1 MANPFKAHYE
11 LKQKKERAVSQR
23 RASNQT
29 SSAGRS
35 IVLRNNPN
43 TNSDIQNKL
52 KQLGY
57 NDAAIKRLAD
67 KDNREAFE
75 NDLQN
80 YKTVSNQDAKK
91 SNPYGMTGKQ
101 YKAKVQAEKQAEID
115 GVKNAISEKYGITE
129 SEFDKAYNGYK
140 NSEASIQKSLDTWGD
155 PSYKMSKT
163 DKKQFKD
170 YYKKFL
176 NENPN
181 AKKLS
186 KANTPNASAAISSNL
201 TPEER
206 EKYAQMADISN
217 KTSAA
222 SSFAMGVNSAFPFFN
237 EGYNKLT
244 EKTNDLL
251 GYEKDHSYKTAIENA
266 NQNKEAKLLGN
277 VAGTIG
283 MYGLANEVIPILPV
297 VGKATKGIGKTLSKV
312 PVIGKLGADAITGFA
327 NDMTADLALDTL
339 PEYVSN
345 IKNGMSEDKAK
356 TEALKNIGVNAA
368 FNLIPTVGSAV
379 KDYKETSNSVVDSIL
394 KGEYKAN
401 VSSPT
406 KFVVPQATIG
416 DIGVDSD
423 YFKALNDAGKEF
435 DEQAKILNEV
445 AQRKI
450 NGPNVTTGNV
460 DISGLGEMPKNTY
473 TPNNLNNYYDDF
485 KYSDTKWGR
494 YPEKKLREILS
505 DPNITVKD
513 KNLAL
518 EQYTLNSTSM
528 RTLTEEEL
536 RGILADNNIPVA
548 VKDKIIKSANKPMG
562 RAVAEYLT
570 YGDNRRLLGK
580 PITPGEV
587 PVGSK
592 IPKLSGSYDNVVKKT
607 NINPLDSVERY
618 EAPKFE
624 NPYEKIKKNDV
635 ITPTEVETNAIPNV
649 EPMQNLESVTNVE
662 PIQNVVEPVQKVVK
676 PKNTMQFFD
685 EGDVDV
691 NVPQVKKANKQK
703 YNSSFKETFEKTT
716 NEDLMTELVGK
727 KLFDNETITNNE
739 TLNSSMKKLRRDLNG
754 EATRLMADPRNI
766 YDANDMTEAFII
778 KSGFEN
784 KAQKALEMGDIE
796 TANKYNEYAMQIS
809 NNIVEAGRDYG
820 RVIQSIS
827 MFTRNDVDAVQ
838 IAAKGILGER
848 TEKFIKENPKVANKI
863 DNAVKKL
870 GETLEKIEASD
881 NPDRLKNSLKKSLSA
896 SLEKDID
903 DNLVEKISEEI
914 SQGKNLDSIGTLIK
928 QYEATGSTGLSGE
941 TITKLK
947 QIYSEMKSLP
957 IDSKAHID
965 KETQAY
971 ALIANEV
978 SNSSFMEKWDAW
990 RYFAMLSK
998 PSTDARNIFGNIS
1011 MGMEE
1016 SLADKLSAAL
1026 ELALP
1031 QSMRTKTLGPID
1043 KNMLEAAENDFFN
1056 KSYRAAKGNKYK
1068 DGSTK
1073 GFINQ
1078 NKRIFK
1084 NNALEFV
1091 TKKKSGSL
1099 DSQDTWSFKNAYRR
1113 TQAGFLQA
1121 RGYDSSIF
1129 DVEDT
1134 LLNLKAELKDTNELM
1149 KAVKERGEDLTQY
1162 ISKKEDILKKIDE
1175 LQPKY
1180 DDLVKSRKYAIKKA
1194 EQATFHEE
1202 SKLANKLSDLSRT
1215 MRNSDNVAE
1224 KIFGYLIEGI
1234 MPFKNVPINVAK
1246 QELRFS
1252 PLNLIRAL
1260 TSDAY
1265 GVYKGKVEPTKMI
1278 EDFSKGATG
1287 TALMALGYIG
1297 SQAGIIKANSITD
1310 AEKAAGMSEYSIN
1323 INGKNYPIGWLAPAA
1338 FPVLIGAKANE
1349 LREKNSTNEGLD
1361 IEDMFNTVTALF
1373 DPLVETTMLQGIN
1386 DVFKTIGYAANNK
1399 NDDAAGSELALAGAK
1414 ASTSYV
1420 TQGVPSILGGIART
1434 VDPYYRSSMTNASG
1448 TVGIVEK
1455 AVRQAMNKVPY
1466 LSMQNPKSV
1475 DKWGEPNSTGDN
1487 VFDRALNNIFLPT
1500 TVSEIKMNNLDTT
1513 ISNLEKQGFDNAM
1526 VGNAYK
1532 SVQVLN
1538 PTTNTKE
1545 KVKLTPEE
1553 YSIAQETGGKAKREL
1568 DEMAVERQDF
1578 NALSAELQT
1587 QVLDKIN
1594 TLGNMIGAEKARPDF
1609 VSDDETYAMYKEK
1622 GAKETVDS
1630 IIKDTVAGYEVNKIK
1645 EESGVELKKSKYK
1658 ELYDLGGQKAVDK
1671 WVKDTQ
1677 YAEQINEKYGLN
1689 DNQSFS
1695 ANDIRKYGN
1704 SDEVN
1709 KVAQSY
1715 KNTNTFNETYN
1726 KDVSL
1731 SVYESYKEKGASDKD
1746 INLVLEVKN
1755 MAEKSDM
1762 DVIDVLD
1769 NSNFSESEK
1778 SNVLKYTLPK
1788 NTLNSKYVNRGIK
1801 TFGESAL
1808 YKVLSSNNTA
1818 KKYYDSDKNGSM
1830 KESEYREFVNSTIK
1844 DPTERA
1850 QMYYVLTGKKY

>member
-1 MANPFKAHYE
+1 MANPFKAHNE

-52 KQLGY
+52 KQFGY

-140 NSEASIQKSLDTWGD
+140 DSETSIQKSLDTWGD
-155 PSYKMSKT
+155 PSYKMSKA

-186 KANTPNASAAISSNL
+186 KANTPNASAAILSNL

-251 GYEKDHSYKTAIENA
+251 GYEKDHSYKTAVENA

-283 MYGLANEVIPILPV
+283 MYGLANEVIPKLPV

-406 KFVVPQATIG
+406 KFVVPQATMG

-445 AQRKI
+445 AQ
-450 NGPNVTTGNV
+450 N
-460 DISGLGEMPKNTY
+460 
-473 TPNNLNNYYDDF
+473 
-485 KYSDTKWGR
+485 
-494 YPEKKLREILS
+494 
-505 DPNITVKD
+505 
-513 KNLAL
+513 
-518 EQYTLNSTSM
+518 
-528 RTLTEEEL
+528 
-536 RGILADNNIPVA
+536 
-548 VKDKIIKSANKPMG
+548 
-562 RAVAEYLT
+562 
-570 YGDNRRLLGK
+570 
-580 PITPGEV
+580 
-587 PVGSK
+587 
-592 IPKLSGSYDNVVKKT
+592 
-607 NINPLDSVERY
+607 

-649 EPMQNLESVTNVE
+649 KPIQKLESVTNVE
-662 PIQNVVEPVQKVVK
+662 PIQNVVEPVQNVVK
-676 PKNTMQFFD
+676 PKNTIQFFD

-703 YNSSFKETFEKTT
+703 YTSSFKETFEKTT

-903 DNLVEKISEEI
+903 DDLVEKIAEEI
-914 SQGKNLDSIGTLIK
+914 SHGKNLDSIGTLIK

-947 QIYSEMKSLP
+947 QLYSEMKSLP

-1078 NKRIFK
+1078 NKRIFN

-1091 TKKKSGSL
+1091 TKKKSDSL

-1113 TQAGFLQA
+1113 TQAGFLNA

-1134 LLNLKAELKDTNELM
+1134 LLNLKAELKDTDELM

-1224 KIFGYLIEGI
+1224 KTFGYLIEGI

-1323 INGKNYPIGWLAPAA
+1323 INGKSYPIGWLAPAA

-1361 IEDMFNTVTALF
+1361 IEDMFNTATALF

-1434 VDPYYRSSMTNASG
+1434 VDPYYRSSRTNASG
-1448 TVGIVEK
+1448 TAGIVEK

-1475 DKWGEPNSTGDN
+1475 DKWGEPSSTGDN

-1545 KVKLTPEE
+1545 K
-1553 YSIAQETGGKAKREL
+1553 
-1568 DEMAVERQDF
+1568 
-1578 NALSAELQT
+1578 
-1587 QVLDKIN
+1587 
-1594 TLGNMIGAEKARPDF
+1594 
-1609 VSDDETYAMYKEK
+1609 
-1622 GAKETVDS
+1622 
-1630 IIKDTVAGYEVNKIK
+1630 
-1645 EESGVELKKSKYK
+1645 
-1658 ELYDLGGQKAVDK
+1658 
-1671 WVKDTQ
+1671 
-1677 YAEQINEKYGLN
+1677 
-1689 DNQSFS
+1689 
-1695 ANDIRKYGN
+1695 
-1704 SDEVN
+1704 
-1709 KVAQSY
+1709 
-1715 KNTNTFNETYN
+1715 
-1726 KDVSL
+1726 
-1731 SVYESYKEKGASDKD
+1731 
-1746 INLVLEVKN
+1746 
-1755 MAEKSDM
+1755 
-1762 DVIDVLD
+1762 
-1769 NSNFSESEK
+1769 
-1778 SNVLKYTLPK
+1778 
-1788 NTLNSKYVNRGIK
+1788 
-1801 TFGESAL
+1801 
-1808 YKVLSSNNTA
+1808 
-1818 KKYYDSDKNGSM
+1818 
-1830 KESEYREFVNSTIK
+1830 
-1844 DPTERA
+1844 
-1850 QMYYVLTGKKY
+1850 

>member
-52 KQLGY
+52 KQFGY

-80 YKTVSNQDAKK
+80 YKTVSNQDTKK

-115 GVKNAISEKYGITE
+115 GLKNTISEKYGITE

-140 NSEASIQKSLDTWGD
+140 DSETSIQKSLDTWGD
-155 PSYKMSKT
+155 PSYKMSKI

-186 KANTPNASAAISSNL
+186 KANTPNASAAILSNL

-251 GYEKDHSYKTAIENA
+251 GYEKDHSYKTAVENA

-406 KFVVPQATIG
+406 KFVVPQATMG

-460 DISGLGEMPKNTY
+460 DIS
-473 TPNNLNNYYDDF
+473 
-485 KYSDTKWGR
+485 
-494 YPEKKLREILS
+494 
-505 DPNITVKD
+505 
-513 KNLAL
+513 
-518 EQYTLNSTSM
+518 
-528 RTLTEEEL
+528 
-536 RGILADNNIPVA
+536 
-548 VKDKIIKSANKPMG
+548 
-562 RAVAEYLT
+562 
-570 YGDNRRLLGK
+570 
-580 PITPGEV
+580 
-587 PVGSK
+587 
-592 IPKLSGSYDNVVKKT
+592 
-607 NINPLDSVERY
+607 
-618 EAPKFE
+618 
-624 NPYEKIKKNDV
+624 
-635 ITPTEVETNAIPNV
+635 VETNAIPNV
-649 EPMQNLESVTNVE
+649 KPIQNLESVTNVE

-676 PKNTMQFFD
+676 PKNTIQFFD

-703 YNSSFKETFEKTT
+703 YTSSFKETFEKTT

-838 IAAKGILGER
+838 IAANGILGER

-1031 QSMRTKTLGPID
+1031 QSMRTKTLGSID

-1091 TKKKSGSL
+1091 TKKKSGYL

-1448 TVGIVEK
+1448 TAGIVEK

-1587 QVLDKIN
+1587 QVLNKIN

-1731 SVYESYKEKGASDKD
+1731 STYESYKEKGASDKD

-1778 SNVLKYTLPK
+1778 NNVLKYTLPK
-1788 NTLNSKYVNRGIK
+1788 RTLNSKYVNRGIK

-1830 KESEYREFVNSTIK
+1830 KQSEYREFVNSTIK

-1850 QMYYVLTGKKY
+1850 QMYYVLTGEKY